1 MQKLFNNIKLTYLLK
16 STTIAKDITTQIRRE
31 EIMKYV
37 QQFGIILAVTFAGEI
52 LKAFLPLPIPS
63 SIYGLLLMLGLLI
76 TKIIPL
82 EKVKEAGNFLIEIM
96 PLMFIPAAAGILF
109 SWNSIKGILIP
120 LTLITVITTIL
131 VMVITGKATEFIL
144 RLNSTKNKEMED
156 IYHEESA
163 I

>member
-82 EKVKEAGNFLIEIM
+82 EKVKEAGNF
-96 PLMFIPAAAGILF
+96 F
-109 SWNSIKGILIP
+109 N
-120 LTLITVITTIL
+120 
-131 VMVITGKATEFIL
+131 
-144 RLNSTKNKEMED
+144 
-156 IYHEESA
+156 
-163 I
+163 